1 MYFTAGTW
9 WRNDEDFIFLLWD
22 TRNSSSPSLERKSL
36 IGDVTA
42 SDTGSRCFFSITFSS
57 VVEMLLFTPSW
68 RIKKQNN
75 RLWTRQDRYHILAD
89 EVWTSL
95 KYQPKLLPNKQ
106 TFTCWNI
113 TTDLLKYN
121 NRNRRKICSKSTMII
136 S

>member
-1 MYFTAGTW
+1 MYLTAGTW
-9 WRNDEDFIFLLWD
+9 WRNDEDLIFLLWD
-22 TRNSSSPSLERKSL
+22 TRNSSSPSLGRKSS

-42 SDTGSRCFFSITFSS
+42 SDAGLRCFFSITFSS

-75 RLWTRQDRYHILAD
+75 RLWTRQDRLPDLSWWGLNKFKI
-89 EVWTSL
+89 
-95 KYQPKLLPNKQ
+95 PKLLPNEQ